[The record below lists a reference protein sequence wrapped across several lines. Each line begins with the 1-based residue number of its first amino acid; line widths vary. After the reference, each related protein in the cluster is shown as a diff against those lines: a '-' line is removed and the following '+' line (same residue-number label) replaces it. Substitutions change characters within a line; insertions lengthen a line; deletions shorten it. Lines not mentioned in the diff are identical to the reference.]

1 VQKVSGPVVSREAS
15 TSPKGKGFRMTNSD
29 LVCICIG
36 LTLNVLT
43 FFLGTAVGVSV
54 VKRRKD
60 SDNDR
65 DNRKRYEAE
74 GFRYFPQDST
84 K

>member
-1 VQKVSGPVVSREAS
+1 
-15 TSPKGKGFRMTNSD
+15 

-36 LTLNVLT
+36 LILSGPVVNVTST

-60 SDNDR
+60 SEHDR
-65 DNRKRYEAE
+65 DNRKRFQAE
-74 GFRYFPQDST
+74 GFRYYPKDSET
-84 K
+84 

>member
-1 VQKVSGPVVSREAS
+1 M
-15 TSPKGKGFRMTNSD
+15 TSSD

-60 SDNDR
+60 SENDS
-65 DNRKRYEAE
+65 DDRKRFQAE
-74 GFRYFPQDST
+74 GFRYYPKDSET
-84 K
+84 

>member
-1 VQKVSGPVVSREAS
+1 MS
-15 TSPKGKGFRMTNSD
+15 NSD

-54 VKRRKD
+54 VKKRKD
-60 SDNDR
+60 SENDR
-65 DNRKRYEAE
+65 DDRKRFQAE
-74 GFRYFPQDST
+74 GFRYYPKDSET
-84 K
+84 